1 MIGIRILLIK
11 YGFRIVKIIFHFFF
25 KQNSVTEK
33 SQRYG
38 SETVPGSGR
47 QDHVDLSSLQE
58 RMKTVDKTVKEEF
71 KEKNPTRGY
80 GGKYGTEQVMDKVNY
95 YFIHN

>member
-1 MIGIRILLIK
+1 
-11 YGFRIVKIIFHFFF
+11 
-25 KQNSVTEK
+25 
-33 SQRYG
+33 
-38 SETVPGSGR
+38 
-47 QDHVDLSSLQE
+47 
-58 RMKTVDKTVKEEF
+58 MKTVDQTVKEEF

>member
-1 MIGIRILLIK
+1 MGNRYCLRSRV
-11 YGFRIVKIIFHFFF
+11 FRISKSFFILF

-47 QDHVDLSSLQE
+47 QDHVDLNSLQE
-58 RMKTVDKTVKEEF
+58 RMKTVDQTVKEEF